1 MTVNDI
7 FKAVPELK
15 FTELQAYL
23 RNTGWARIE
32 TVKQT
37 IALFQKEIGNNF
49 FETTLPLNKDFADY
63 TYRIVDVLEAIANA
77 ENREVHQVLT
87 DLSLPPGDIVRFRVI
102 NRDTIGG
109 TISFLEGFNLLE
121 SAKKSLFTTACDI
134 IQPEKYHKRLGLK
147 GAQQFIE
154 ECRLGQTEKGSF
166 IASVICPFVNETPEE
181 KAQQLNIFSPADEF
195 KKSLTRKVTV
205 RLMTAL
211 EILKSAIDRG
221 EENRIVDLVGE
232 NIISANFMESI
243 VELNSTKE
251 ISEIEIITSWSV
263 FAQQQPQVTRSI
275 KLSNDYTPVLEN
287 IINKIKPI
295 DKGIDDVFI
304 GKISLTKADPD
315 IHSRTDGE
323 VVLNYVL
330 GDEEKVS
337 KARVVLNN
345 EDYERACEAHKQGK
359 TVKVKG
365 KLVSV
370 GRSKTI
376 ENPSFSIVNNE

>member
-7 FKAVPELK
+7 LKAVPELK

-32 TVKQT
+32 VPKQS
-37 IALFQKEIGNNF
+37 IALFQKQIGNNF
-49 FETTLPLNKDFADY
+49 FETLLPLSKDYSDY
-63 TYRIVDVLEAIANA
+63 SYRIVDVLENIAEA

-87 DLSLPPGDIVRFRVI
+87 DLSIPPGDTVRFRVI
-102 NRDTIGG
+102 NKDTVGG

-121 SAKKSLFTTACDI
+121 GAKKALFTTACDI
-134 IQPEKYHKRLGLK
+134 VQPEKYHKRLGLK

-166 IASVICPFVNETPEE
+166 IASVICPFVNQTPED
-181 KAQQLNIFSPADEF
+181 KAQQLSIFNQAEEF
-195 KKSLTRKVTV
+195 RHSLTRKVTT
-205 RLMTAL
+205 RLMSSLAK
-211 EILKSAIDRG
+211 IKSAIDRG
-221 EENRIVDLVGE
+221 EENRIVDLEGE
-232 NIISANFMESI
+232 NIISGNFLESI

-251 ISEIEIITSWSV
+251 TTEIEIITSWSV
-263 FAQQQPQVTRSI
+263 FAEEQPQIARAI
-275 KLSNDYTPVLEN
+275 KFSNDYIPVLEN
-287 IINKIKPI
+287 IISKVKPV
-295 DKGIDDVFI
+295 DKGFEDDFV

-315 IHSRTDGE
+315 IHSRNEGE
-323 VVLNYVL
+323 IILNYII

-345 EDYERACEAHKQGK
+345 EDYEKACEAHKQGK
-359 TVKVKG
+359 TVSIRG
-365 KLVSV
+365 KLVTV

-376 ENPSFSIVNNE
+376 ENPSFKVVQ